1 MKMKNKKEEQKKQR
15 EEHQKQLK
23 EIKERRRQA
32 ANLER
37 QAPERIEKQKILIVC
52 EGKNTETSYF
62 NQFKLSNATIKAV
75 GEGYNTL
82 SLVEK
87 AAQLSQES
95 DYDQVWCVFDK
106 DDFNAEDFNNAIRK
120 ANSLG
125 FGVAYSNQAFEYW
138 LLLHFEDHQ
147 GGAMHRDLYYDKIN
161 AYLKKFGLEYNCD
174 SKIVTSEI
182 FDKLQ
187 EIIGTDRKTGKKYTR
202 QDLAIQRARRIYD
215 NLDHANPTREESS
228 TKVFELVEELEKY
241 R

>member
-1 MKMKNKKEEQKKQR
+1 MRRKNKQAEEKAKRQEARQ
-15 EEHQKQLK
+15 
-23 EIKERRRQA
+23 RRRQA
-32 ANLER
+32 TNLAR
-37 QAPERIEKQKILIVC
+37 PAPQRVEKQKILIVC

-82 SLVEK
+82 SLVERAK
-87 AAQLSQES
+87 QLSQES

-106 DDFNAEDFNNAIRK
+106 DDFNAEDFNNAIQK

-125 FGVAYSNQAFEYW
+125 LGIAYSNQAFEYW
-138 LLLHFEDHQ
+138 LLLHLEDHQ

-161 AYLKKFGLEYNCD
+161 AYLKKFGLEYDKN
-174 SKIVTSEI
+174 SKIVTPEI
-182 FDKLQ
+182 FDKFQ
-187 EIIGTDRKTGKKYTR
+187 EIIGEDKKIGKKYTI
-202 QDLAIQRARRIYD
+202 QDVAIQRARRIYE
-215 NLDHANPTREESS
+215 NLAHANRAKEESS

>member
-1 MKMKNKKEEQKKQR
+1 MKMKNKKEEQKKKR
-15 EEHQKQLK
+15 EEHKEQLRARRKQAP
-23 EIKERRRQA
+23 I
-32 ANLER
+32 LER
-37 QAPERIEKQKILIVC
+37 PEPQKIEKQKILIVC

-82 SLVEK
+82 SLVERS
-87 AAQLSQES
+87 AQLSQEK

-106 DDFNAEDFNNAIRK
+106 DNFGTEDFNNAIQK

-138 LLLHFEDHQ
+138 LILHFEDHQ

-161 AYLKKFGLEYNCD
+161 TYLHKFRLEYDRD
-174 SKIVTSEI
+174 SKIVTAEI

-187 EIIGTDRKTGKKYTR
+187 EIIGKDRKTGKEYSR
-202 QDLAIQRARRIYD
+202 QDLAIQRAGRIYD
-215 NLDHANPTREESS
+215 NLDHANPAKGESS
-228 TKVFELVEELEKY
+228 TTVFRLVEELEKY